1 MRKKSSPGLLSNCL
15 LLEGLLIKNV
25 PFSLQVL
32 LEPLLLL
39 LLFFLANMGAHNSLS
54 IYLCP
59 QGYVF
64 ILPKK
69 VLKAVGR

>member
-15 LLEGLLIKNV
+15 LLKGLLIKYV

-39 LLFFLANMGAHNSLS
+39 LLFLANMGAHNSLS

>member
-39 LLFFLANMGAHNSLS
+39 LFLANIGAHNSLS